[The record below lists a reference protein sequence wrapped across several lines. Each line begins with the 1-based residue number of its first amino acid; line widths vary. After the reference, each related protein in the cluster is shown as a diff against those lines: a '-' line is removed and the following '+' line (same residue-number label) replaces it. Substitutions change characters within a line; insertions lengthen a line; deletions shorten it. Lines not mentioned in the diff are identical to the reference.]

1 MKEGIKDA
9 ATAAGIETMY
19 LRMKQ
24 GGFPHP
30 PEIAEQYDVSKH
42 VEMPELT

>member
-1 MKEGIKDA
+1 VKEGIKDA